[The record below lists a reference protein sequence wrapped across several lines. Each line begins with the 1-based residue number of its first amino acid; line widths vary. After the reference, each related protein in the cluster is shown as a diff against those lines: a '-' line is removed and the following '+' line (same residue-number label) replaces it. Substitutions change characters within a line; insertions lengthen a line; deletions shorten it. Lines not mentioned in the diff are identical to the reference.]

1 MQTILNKF
9 PYYDDFSVD
18 KKFHKILFN
27 PGRAVQARELTQIQS
42 VLQNQIA
49 NLGNHVFKNG
59 SKVLGAETAI
69 NMNVKKVKVNPSY
82 ASVDIDFS
90 LLVGLEF
97 VGQTSGAKGKFL
109 SHVPATDT
117 TLDYVVYNPLNGI
130 EFTAT
135 EVLEFSNGTL
145 VQNTTV
151 PSASTIYSIQRGVYY
166 VDGYFVLVTDQ
177 TIVVDADSST
187 PTASIGLQVV
197 EDIVNHYDDSSL
209 LDQAQGTPNF
219 SAPGADRYFIDLV
232 LTVKPYEYSAKDF
245 IEISRVN
252 SGVLEVN
259 RKDPQYGP
267 IEDAVARRTY
277 ETHGNY
283 VVDPFLIQTKNHRGG
298 DATKVTVALDPGVA
312 YIEGYENRTI
322 ANTYFDVPRARDS
335 FQTTDQE
342 ITANYENYI
351 IAKDVVGL
359 FDQTEMITVDIH
371 NVASGS
377 INVSNLTAYNTTKIG
392 TARIKQIDYYAGADS
407 GPYTY
412 RLYLFDVNVSSG
424 TFAAAESI
432 VTYNGTSALTR
443 SANIDNASKV
453 GGVVGGDAFISGAA
467 FNSLVFPFAQDNIK
481 TVLDSLNQVDLG
493 YTFKKTFKNVT
504 FTSGTATILTDLN
517 SEKFFGQGS
526 GVLSNSISKEYYTV
540 VVTSAGTSPFTVG
553 QVLIMTTGGRSITA
567 PSVAAGSKGTITLN
581 ANTATNFTADVVAT
595 VNGDQVSSKTKSL
608 VTATH
613 ASITPASKISL
624 GISDIY
630 RIVSI
635 TSTNDGNVT
644 SRFSLDNGQRDSH
657 YDHGSINL
665 ISGQTLPTGTL
676 TIVFEYFTHTGEG
689 YFSVDS
695 YAIAYENIPSF
706 TSSTG
711 VTYKLKNCLDYR
723 PRKKDVKNSSGGT
736 ITISGSEFVGQKI
749 PNVDSFVTAS
759 YRYYLGRVDKIVIT
773 KENGIGYIQGQSSDN
788 PAAPNVPDNS
798 MTLYTLYYPP
808 YTETPDDIKKNFV
821 DNSRYTMRDI
831 AGIDTRVKQLQ
842 YYTQLS
848 LLEQQ
853 AADQSLVDG
862 GIDRFKNGILV
873 DSFKGHAV
881 GDVFRFDY
889 SCSIDKENG
898 ILRAPF
904 TKNAYGLVENGLT
917 DLVKSGDIVTLPYT
931 RSVFINQP
939 IATGWSPI
947 NPYDVSDWTGE
958 VKLNPSTD
966 FWFDTNQLPDVI
978 ANLNGANDS
987 WTVNSVPTVISTSW
1001 NDWQTNWTGIS
1012 FAGQVA
1018 SGLSIVSMERQSRTG
1033 TQTVMSTEVITQDLG
1048 NRIVSADVIP
1058 FIRSRTVLFNAK
1070 NVKPST
1076 RFYPYFDNVNVSSYV
1091 TPATYIKLNNSTV
1104 FKEATETEQIDIT
1117 FSGGAVARVIA
1128 SRAGAAHVQVLS
1140 GTIAVGNTVT
1150 DGLNTATVT
1159 SVTVPANLTSDER
1172 GMAAG
1177 VFVIPS
1183 TDTVRF
1189 RTGQRNFIIS
1199 DNPSGEKNVSN
1210 SFAETQYFAQGTLN
1224 TQQRT
1229 TLSVRQPTIV
1239 TRQVTDTRVVQSAI
1253 QITPIVS
1260 GGPDPLAQSF
1270 FVDAR
1275 INPDGIFLESLD
1287 VFFKQKDNNIP
1298 VTLEIRNMVNGYPS
1312 NSEVLSFSRV
1322 VVQPE
1327 DILVSDDAS
1336 VATNILFETPV
1347 YVAPGEYAIVLLS
1360 NSSVHE
1366 VFTATV
1372 GATKIGG
1379 TEKVSGQPY
1388 VGSLFKSQNAST
1400 WTATQEEDLAFVLY
1414 KCEFDTGVEGSV
1426 ELTFPNL
1433 GGVVN
1438 VDLFQLN
1445 AQVMLP
1451 NSSSFKSFYRY
1462 DEAGTIYEPIV
1473 ENENVEFISRINIDG
1488 VEGNFLYKHTMYSA
1502 NKDVSPVLDLSRSSA
1517 ILVSNNINN
1526 LSSLETGKT
1535 GGNAAARYIT
1545 RVVELNPGFTS
1556 DTLAVSFDCSRPSN
1570 GTVKVYYKTLT
1581 DYEGTVFDDKNW
1593 VEMIQTT
1600 ANPVSASKNVYNE
1613 MTFRPNTVN
1622 YDINQF
1628 TKFVVK
1634 IVMLSDNPARI
1645 PLIKNLRVIAAS

>member
-1 MQTILNKF
+1 MQTDLNKF

-27 PGRAVQARELTQIQS
+27 PKRAVQARELTQIQTI
-42 VLQNQIA
+42 LQNQIA

-59 SKVLGAETAI
+59 SKVLGAEAAI
-69 NMNVKKVKVNPSY
+69 NMNAKKVKVNPSY

-97 VGQTSGAKGKFL
+97 TGQTSGAKGKFL
-109 SHVPATDT
+109 KHVPATDT
-117 TLDYVVYNPLNGI
+117 TLDYIVYNPLNGV

-135 EVLEFSNGTL
+135 EVLQFSNGTL

-151 PSASTIYSIQRGVYY
+151 PSDSTIYTIQRGVYY

-197 EDIVNHYDDSSL
+197 EDIINHYDDSSL

-232 LTVKPYEYSAKDF
+232 LTTKAYEYSAKDF

-252 SGVLEVN
+252 NGILEVN
-259 RKDPQYGP
+259 KKDPQYGP

-283 VVDPFLIQTKNHRGG
+283 VVDPFLIQTKEHRGA
-298 DATKVTVALDPGVA
+298 DATKVTIALDPGVA
-312 YIEGYENRTI
+312 YIEGYEYRTI
-322 ANTYFDVPRARDS
+322 ANTYFDVPRARDT
-335 FQTTDQE
+335 FQTSDQE
-342 ITANYENYI
+342 VTANYENYVI
-351 IAKDVVGL
+351 IKDVVGN
-359 FDQTEMITVDIH
+359 FDPTEMITVDIH
-371 NVASGS
+371 NVAAGS
-377 INVSNLTAYNTTKIG
+377 INVTNLTNYNLTKIG
-392 TARIKQIDYYAGADS
+392 TARVKQIDYYSGADA

-412 RLYLFDVNVSSG
+412 RLYLFDINVTSG

-432 VTYNGTSALTR
+432 TTYNGTSALTR
-443 SANIDNASKV
+443 SSNVDNASKV
-453 GGVVGGDAFISGAA
+453 GGVSGGDAFLSGAT
-467 FNSLVFPFAQDNIK
+467 FNTLVFPFAQDNIE
-481 TVLDSLNQVDLG
+481 TVLNSLDQVDLG
-493 YTFKKTFKNVT
+493 YTFKKTFKSVA
-504 FTSGTATILTDLN
+504 FTSGSATILTDLN

-526 GVLSNSISKEYYTV
+526 GVLSNSISKEFYKV
-540 VVTSAGTSPFTVG
+540 VVTAAGTSPFTVG

-581 ANTATNFTADVVAT
+581 ANTATNFTADVIAT
-595 VNGDQVSSKTKSL
+595 VNGDQVSTKTKSL

-613 ASITPASKISL
+613 ATITPAAKISL
-624 GISDIY
+624 GISDVY
-630 RIVSI
+630 RVVSV
-635 TSTNDGNVT
+635 TSTVNGDVT

-657 YDHGSINL
+657 YDHAAINL

-676 TIVFEYFTHTGEG
+676 TIVFEYFTHTGDG

-695 YAIAYENIPSF
+695 YAIPYEDIPSY

-711 VTYKLKNCLDYR
+711 VTYKLKNCLDFR
-723 PRKKDVKNSSGGT
+723 PRKKDVKNASGGT
-736 ITISGSEFVGQKI
+736 ITISGSEFIGQKI
-749 PNVDSFVTAS
+749 PNVDSFVTSS
-759 YRYYLGRVDKIVIT
+759 YRYYLGRVDRIVLT
-773 KENGIGYIQGQSSDN
+773 KENGIGYVQGKPSEN

-808 YTETPDDIKKNFV
+808 YTESPNDIEKNFI

-853 AADQSLVDG
+853 ANDQSIVDG

-889 SCSIDKENG
+889 TCAIDKEQG

-904 TKNAYGLVENGLT
+904 NKNAYGLVQDDILGLEKT
-917 DLVKSGDIVTLPYT
+917 GDVITLPYT
-931 RSVFINQP
+931 KTVFINQP

-947 NPYDVSDWTGE
+947 NPYDVPDWVGE

-978 ANLNGANDS
+978 ANLNGSNDS
-987 WTVNSVPTVISTSW
+987 WTVNDTPRVISTTW
-1001 NDWQTNWTGIS
+1001 NDWQTNWTGVS
-1012 FAGQVA
+1012 FQGLVFAGLQQVTTQ
-1018 SGLSIVSMERQSRTG
+1018 RQSRTG
-1033 TQTVMSTEVITQDLG
+1033 TQTIMSSEVITQDLG
-1048 NRIVSADVIP
+1048 NKIVSADVIP
-1058 FIRSRTVLFNAK
+1058 FIRSRNVLFNAK
-1070 NVKPST
+1070 NVKPTT
-1076 RFYPYFDNVNVSSYV
+1076 RFYSYFDNVNVSTYV
-1091 TPATYIKLNNSTV
+1091 TPATYVKLNNTNK
-1104 FKEATETEQIDIT
+1104 FTEATETTDSTIT
-1117 FSGGAVARVIA
+1117 FSGGAVGRVIA
-1128 SRAGAAHVQVLS
+1128 SRNGAVHVEVVS

-1150 DGLNTATVT
+1150 DGVLTSTVT
-1159 SVTVPANLTSDER
+1159 SVTTPANLTSDER
-1172 GMAAG
+1172 GTVAG
-1177 VFVIPS
+1177 IFNIPS
-1183 TDTVRF
+1183 TETVRF
-1189 RTGQRNFIIS
+1189 RTGQRNFIVS
-1199 DNPSGEKNVSN
+1199 DNPSGEKAVSN

-1229 TLSVRQPTIV
+1229 ILSVRQPTIV
-1239 TRQVTDTRVVQSAI
+1239 TRAVSDTRVVQTVT
-1253 QITPIVS
+1253 QVTPIVAP
-1260 GGPDPLAQSF
+1260 GPDPLAQSF
-1270 FVDAR
+1270 FVDSR
-1275 INPDGIFLESLD
+1275 VYPDGVFLESVD
-1287 VFFKQKDNNIP
+1287 VFFKQKDLNIP
-1298 VTLEIRNMVNGYPS
+1298 ATVELRSMVNGYPS
-1312 NSEVLSFSRV
+1312 NSEVLTFSRTV
-1322 VVQPE
+1322 LQPE
-1327 DILVSDDAS
+1327 DILVSEDAS
-1336 VATNILFETPV
+1336 VATNVKFQSPV

-1360 NSSVHE
+1360 NSAVHE
-1366 VFTATV
+1366 VFTATI
-1372 GATKIGG
+1372 GASKIGSD
-1379 TEKVSGQPY
+1379 EKVSSQPY
-1388 VGSLFKSQNAST
+1388 IGSLFKSQNAST
-1400 WTATQEEDLAFVLY
+1400 WTATQEEDLVFVLY
-1414 KCEFDTGVEGSV
+1414 KCEFDTNSEGY
-1426 ELTFPNL
+1426 
-1433 GGVVN
+1433 
-1438 VDLFQLN
+1438 VDLRLPDLGSAVDVDVFQLN

-1451 NSSSFKSFYRY
+1451 NSAAFGSFYRY
-1462 DEAGTIYEPIV
+1462 DQIDTVFEPII
-1473 ENENVEFISRINIDG
+1473 ENENVELISRISVDG
-1488 VEGNFLYKHTMYSA
+1488 DETNFIYRHTMVSG
-1502 NKDVSPVLDLSRSSA
+1502 NKDVSPVIDLSRSSA

-1535 GGNAAARYIT
+1535 GGDASARYIT
-1545 RVVELNPGFTS
+1545 RVVELNLGFTS
-1556 DTLAVSFDCSRPSN
+1556 DTLAVTFDCSRPSN
-1570 GTVKVYYKTLT
+1570 ASVKVYYKTISE
-1581 DYEGTVFDDKNW
+1581 YEGTVFDDKNW

-1600 ANPVSASKNVYNE
+1600 SNPVSASRNVYNE

-1634 IVMLSDNPARI
+1634 IVMLSDNPAKI